1 MQLAIVDNH
10 RVLPGVRGLMPVALP
25 RTIGVRLRVNIRQI
39 TGFWA
44 QPYVAAVTIGEPR
57 RRELF
62 ADRQRLTNE
71 NVCGVEDD
79 SLAMM

>member
-1 MQLAIVDNH
+1 MQLALVDDH
-10 RVLPGVRGLMPVALP
+10 CVLPSVRGLLPIALL
-25 RTIGVRLRVNIRQI
+25 RTLGVRLQANIRQI

-57 RRELF
+57 QRELF

-79 SLAMM
+79 SFAMM